1 MNYIIQEKLIDEN
14 IVIFVCSTIGNG
26 REPKMMNVN
35 LYLIILFIKFI
46 NKKKKKKKKIKKKI
60 YIYILYVMLIKRILF
75 QYKLCYL

>member
-35 LYLIILFIKFI
+35 LYLIILFI
-46 NKKKKKKKKIKKKI
+46 NV
-60 YIYILYVMLIKRILF
+60 LN
-75 QYKLCYL
+75 YKN